1 MLLKRY
7 IESLE
12 EEKRRARAREAHI
25 MAASTFAIGALLS
38 AIIVLLIAPKSGKE
52 LRGDIAVKTTEG
64 AKVVKKNA
72 VDGFNKASKFTEG
85 VYSQAKNAVTSKF
98 SKNNEETEV
107 EELKETVEEY
117 TNFFDSFLH
126 NDPID
131 IQVSVIDEALT
142 NCLGESP
149 KPYFAIECKR
159 LISSITAG

>member
-52 LRGDIAVKTTEG
+52 LREDIAVKTTEG

-72 VDGFNKASKFTEG
+72 VDGFNKASKFTED
-85 VYSQAKNAVTSKF
+85 VYSQAKNVVTSKF
-98 SKNNEETEV
+98 SKNSEVVEEL
-107 EELKETVEEY
+107 EELKESVEE
-117 TNFFDSFLH
+117 
-126 NDPID
+126 
-131 IQVSVIDEALT
+131 
-142 NCLGESP
+142 
-149 KPYFAIECKR
+149 
-159 LISSITAG
+159 